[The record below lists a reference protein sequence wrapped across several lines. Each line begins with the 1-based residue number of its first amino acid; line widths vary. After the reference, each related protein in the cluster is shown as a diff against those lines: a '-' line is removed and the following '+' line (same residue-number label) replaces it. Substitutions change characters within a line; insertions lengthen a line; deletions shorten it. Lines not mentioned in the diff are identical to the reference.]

1 MSTYIVKRYGWIIEH
16 KDAEGRWWGPAESVP
31 ECDTLADALDYTL
44 ADFGDDCIDIR
55 IALTQEVGDRTDVLG
70 HYAYL
75 NMDGGAKKGYAY
87 LKNFETNYDREM
99 NKHHRRGW
107 RNPTEPLGQ
116 MSLPQEFDDGSPVP
130 AQFHADVTQL
140 ANRARDDV
148 VGESLK
154 SETLRSPSSIRELSK
169 LVSASLTKNKGETK

>member
-1 MSTYIVKRYGWIIEH
+1 MSTYIVTRYGWIIEH

-31 ECDTLADALDYTL
+31 ECDTLADALGYTL

-87 LKNFETNYDREM
+87 LNM
-99 NKHHRRGW
+99 
-107 RNPTEPLGQ
+107 EPLLLGS

-148 VGESLK
+148 LN

-169 LVSASLTKNKGETK
+169 LVSAALTKAKGETK

>member
-1 MSTYIVKRYGWIIEH
+1 MSTYIVTRYGWIIEH
-16 KDAEGRWWGPAESVP
+16 KDAEGRWWGPTGSVP
-31 ECDTLADALDYTL
+31 ECDTLADALGYTL

-55 IALTQEVGDRTDVLG
+55 IALTQEVGDTTSEVSG
-70 HYAYL
+70 TNYT
-75 NMDGGAKKGYAY
+75 AKKGYAY

-130 AQFHADVTQL
+130 AEFHADVTQL
-140 ANRARDDV
+140 ANRARVDVVGDLLKDCDDV
-148 VGESLK
+148 VG
-154 SETLRSPSSIRELSK
+154 
-169 LVSASLTKNKGETK
+169 VKGCDWRIVKVRDFEVTIFDP